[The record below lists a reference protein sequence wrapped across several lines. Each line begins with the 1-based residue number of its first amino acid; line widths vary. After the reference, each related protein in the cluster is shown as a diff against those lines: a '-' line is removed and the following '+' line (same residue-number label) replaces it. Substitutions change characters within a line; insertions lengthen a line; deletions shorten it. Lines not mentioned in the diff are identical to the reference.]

1 MKRLLNI
8 PLLALICV
16 AGLAH
21 AENASPTLGQITFVG
36 SICKDLCDTPTS
48 TWLEH
53 VGRRSG
59 LSPIGRSEPSGRGH
73 CAGLGET
80 SSVSMTSIASRT
92 GDAGIITV
100 IYN

>member
-8 PLLALICV
+8 PLLVLICF
-16 AGLAH
+16 ASLAQ
-21 AENASPTLGQITFVG
+21 AENASPALGQITFVG
-36 SICKDLCDTPTS
+36 SISTDLCDTPAS

-59 LSPIGRSEPSGRGH
+59 LSPIGRSEPSGRGQ

-100 IYN
+100 VYN